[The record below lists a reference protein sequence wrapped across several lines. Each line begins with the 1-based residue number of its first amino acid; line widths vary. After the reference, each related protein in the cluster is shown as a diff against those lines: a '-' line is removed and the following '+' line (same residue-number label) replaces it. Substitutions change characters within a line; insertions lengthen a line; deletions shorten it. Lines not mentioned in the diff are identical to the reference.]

1 MRSLPIA
8 LAICLLTACGNIRNV
23 SGEPPLAG
31 IDGLERQGE
40 ELVIELALRNVNDVS
55 MQLSAVEIELG
66 LAGQP
71 LAAGREETPLTISAR
86 GREVLRLQMI
96 GREAGMEQLEGLAR
110 GERTSLPWTLQLTLI
125 DDNERFKRASAQ
137 GWLHPVP
144 GQPDRFR

>member
-8 LAICLLTACGNIRNV
+8 LAICLLAACGNIRNV

-31 IDGLERQGE
+31 IDGLQRQGN
-40 ELVIELALRNVNDVS
+40 ELVIDLALRNVNDLP
-55 MQLSAVEIELG
+55 MKLSAVEIELA

-71 LAAGREETPLTISAR
+71 LAAGREDIPLRISAR
-86 GREVLRLQMI
+86 GREVLRLKMI
-96 GREAGMEQLEGLAR
+96 GREAGMNRLEALAQ
-110 GERTSLPWTLQLTLI
+110 GERSSLPWTLQLTLI